1 MKPKVYVTR
10 EIPSPGIEILQKY
23 CEVEVH
29 KGKLPPSREEL
40 LRKVSDKDG
49 LLCLLTDRIDGE
61 VMDAGKNLVVIST
74 YSVGYDHIDIEE
86 ATKRGIYVAHTPGV
100 LTEAVADFTWALILA
115 ITRRVVEADKFI
127 RSGKWNMP
135 WQPELLVGRE
145 VYGKTLGIVGFGRI
159 GKAVAKRAKGFDMK
173 ILVYDIAVDEET
185 AKSLGAEVVDLDTLL
200 RESDIVSLHVPL
212 TEGTRHMI
220 GENELKKM
228 KRTAFLIN
236 TARGPV
242 VDEKALIRALREG
255 WIEGAGID
263 VFEKE
268 PTDIDNE
275 LLKLENVV
283 VTPHIASASLEAR
296 RKMSELSAT
305 AIVKILKGEKPEN
318 LVNPE
323 VEKIR
328 PLTEVKRI

>member
-86 ATKRGIYVAHTPGV
+86 ASKRGIYVAHTPGV

-135 WQPELLVGRE
+135 WQPELLVGME

-173 ILVYDIAVDEET
+173 ILVYDIVVDEET

-255 WIEGAGID
+255 WIQGAGID

-305 AIVKILKGEKPEN
+305 AIVKILKGEKPKN